1 MNDNNEHIC
10 IRCGS
15 PTKISNITVRQ
26 SANPLYPITVTQYRC
41 INETCQKDTDDKQ
54 AELLKQRLEREE
66 KSKKNHLSKKVEVSA

>member
-15 PTKISNITVRQ
+15 PTISSTTIRQ

-41 INETCQKDTDDKQ
+41 TNEACQKAADNKQ

-66 KSKKNHLSKKVEVSA
+66 KSKKYHPIKKPEINP